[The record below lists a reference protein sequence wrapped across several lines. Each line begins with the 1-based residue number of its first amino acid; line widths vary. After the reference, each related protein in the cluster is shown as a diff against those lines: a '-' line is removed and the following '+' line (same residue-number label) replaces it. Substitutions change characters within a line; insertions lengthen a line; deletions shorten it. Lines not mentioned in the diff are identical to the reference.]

1 MDQEPKVTLTD
12 DELALYG
19 DIKDQLVSDIKH
31 ELNTAGYEIIPQGY
45 TGGKDL
51 VALNRKM
58 IELKS
63 EYEQECSKIKDRYSQ
78 KVADEKIKLLDYNYK
93 LDRQDL
99 EQEIDNILEKDRMAR
114 LDSIDRL
121 QNTEEYQ
128 KNKKEALETVA
139 LLKQAGVKEIPT
151 EIFLELAHDV
161 IEAKDSWTLSL
172 LGLMA
177 GPRMNAAIVDQ
188 IQHNID
194 QYMANNEL
202 KNFATET
209 RKHIQTG
216 EDSFSLHA
224 YCKAYEQEE

>member
-12 DELALYG
+12 DELALYD
-19 DIKDQLVSDIKH
+19 DIKGQMVNDIKQ

-45 TGGKDL
+45 VGGKDL

-63 EYEQECSKIKDRYSQ
+63 EYEQEVAKVKDRYSP

-93 LDRQDL
+93 LDREDL
-99 EQEIDNILEKDRMAR
+99 EQEIDNILEKDRIER
-114 LDSIDRL
+114 LDAIDRL

-128 KNKKEALETVA
+128 KSKKEALETVA

-151 EIFLELAHDV
+151 DIFLGLAHDI
-161 IEAKDSWTLSL
+161 IEAKDNWTLSL

-177 GPRMNAAIVDQ
+177 GPGMNAAIVEQ
-188 IQHNID
+188 VQHNID
-194 QYMANNEL
+194 QYMANKDL
-202 KNFATET
+202 HNFATET
-209 RKHIQTG
+209 RRHIQTG

-224 YCKAYEQEE
+224 YCKAYE

>member
-1 MDQEPKVTLTD
+1 MNDNIEINLNEDEQTTLEAIKGQLIT
-12 DELALYG
+12 
-19 DIKDQLVSDIKH
+19 DIKQ

-45 TGGKDL
+45 EGGKDL
-51 VALNRKM
+51 VTLNRKM

-99 EQEIDNILEKDRMAR
+99 ENEIDDILEKDRIER
-114 LDSIDRL
+114 LDAVDRL
-121 QNTEEYQ
+121 QQTEEYQ
-128 KNKKEALETVA
+128 KSKKEALETVA

-151 EIFLELAHDV
+151 EIFLGLAHDV

-172 LGLMA
+172 LALMT
-177 GPRMNAAIVDQ
+177 GGMNASIVDQ

-194 QYMANNEL
+194 QYMSNKDL
-202 KNFATET
+202 HNFAAET
-209 RKHIQTG
+209 RRHIQTG

-224 YCKAYEQEE
+224 YCKAYE

>member
-12 DELALYG
+12 EELAAYD
-19 DIKDQLVSDIKH
+19 DIRDQLVTDIKH
-31 ELNTAGYEIIPQGY
+31 ELNTAGYEIIPQDY

-63 EYEQECSKIKDRYSQ
+63 EYEQEVAKIKDRYSK
-78 KVADEKIKLLDYNYK
+78 KVADEKIRLLEYDYTW
-93 LDRQDL
+93 DRKDL
-99 EQEIDNILEKDRMAR
+99 EQEIDDILEKDKIAR
-114 LDSIDRL
+114 LDAIDRV
-121 QNTEEYQ
+121 QQTEEYQ
-128 KNKKEALETVA
+128 KSKKEALETVA

-151 EIFLELAHDV
+151 EIFLGLANDV

-172 LGLMA
+172 LGLMT
-177 GPRMNAAIVDQ
+177 GGMNAAIVEQ

-194 QYMANNEL
+194 QYMANNDL
-202 KNFATET
+202 HNFATET

-224 YCKAYEQEE
+224 YCQAYE

>member
-1 MDQEPKVTLTD
+1 MDQEPKITLTD
-12 DELALYG
+12 DELALYD
-19 DIKDQLVSDIKH
+19 DIKGQLVTDIKQ

-45 TGGKDL
+45 VGGKDL

-58 IELKS
+58 IELKA
-63 EYEQECSKIKDRYSQ
+63 EYEQECSKIKDRYSP

-99 EQEIDNILEKDRMAR
+99 ESEIENILEKDRIER
-114 LDSIDRL
+114 LDAIDRL
-121 QNTEEYQ
+121 QQTEEYQ
-128 KNKKEALETVA
+128 KSKKEALETVA

-151 EIFLELAHDV
+151 EIFLGLTHDV

-172 LGLMA
+172 LGLMT
-177 GPRMNAAIVDQ
+177 GGMNASIVEQ

-224 YCKAYEQEE
+224 YCKAYE

>member
-1 MDQEPKVTLTD
+1 MDNEPKVELTD
-12 DELALYG
+12 DELALYD
-19 DIKDQLVSDIKH
+19 DIKGQMVNDIKQ

-58 IELKS
+58 IELKA
-63 EYEQECSKIKDRYSQ
+63 EYEQEVAKIKDRYSP
-78 KVADEKIKLLDYNYK
+78 KVADEKIKLLEYNYK
-93 LDRQDL
+93 LDKEEL
-99 EQEIDNILEKDRMAR
+99 EQEIDNILEKDRISR

-128 KNKKEALETVA
+128 KSKKEALETVA

-151 EIFLELAHDV
+151 EIFLGLAHDV

-172 LGLMA
+172 LGLMT
-177 GPRMNAAIVDQ
+177 GGMNASIVEQ

-194 QYMANNEL
+194 QYMENKDL
-202 KNFATET
+202 HNFATET
-209 RKHIQTG
+209 RRHIQTG

-224 YCKAYEQEE
+224 YCKAYE

>member
-1 MDQEPKVTLTD
+1 MDQEQGIKLTD
-12 DELALYG
+12 EDLVAYD
-19 DIKDQLVSDIKH
+19 DIRDQLVTDIKQ

-45 TGGKDL
+45 DGGKDL

-63 EYEQECSKIKDRYSQ
+63 EYEKEVAKVRDRYSQ

-93 LDRQDL
+93 MDRKDL
-99 EQEIDNILEKDRMAR
+99 EGEIDNILEKDRIER
-114 LDSIDRL
+114 LDAVDRL
-121 QNTEEYQ
+121 QQTEEYQ

-151 EIFLELAHDV
+151 EIFLGLTHDI

-172 LGLMA
+172 LALMT
-177 GPRMNAAIVDQ
+177 GGMNAAIVDQ
-188 IQHNID
+188 IQRNID
-194 QYMANNEL
+194 QYMSNKDL
-202 KNFATET
+202 HNFATET
-209 RKHIQTG
+209 RRHIQTG

-224 YCKAYEQEE
+224 YCKAYE